1 MRPGLLLRIAL
12 AAMAAVGA
20 ATAASGQQRN
30 DESFPELLRRAQS
43 SRGAEAVVLWRRVV
57 EQNPTVADYWQRLG
71 ETLVE
76 AGQYRDAVS
85 AHGRAIDLGAGYPWS
100 SPFAIAR
107 IHARQ
112 RHADSTLFWLDEA
125 LRKRYRDLD
134 RIRAD

>member
-1 MRPGLLLRIAL
+1 M
-12 AAMAAVGA
+12 
-20 ATAASGQQRN
+20 QRG
-30 DESFPELLRRAQS
+30 P
-43 SRGAEAVVLWRRVV
+43 
-57 EQNPTVADYWQRLG
+57 LG
-71 ETLVE
+71 ETLAE
-76 AGQYRDAVS
+76 AGQHRDAVS

-134 RIRAD
+134 RIRADTTFAWLHSNPRFRSLAALS